1 MQPISSAD
9 WANAHPLTFRA
20 RQRNGLCQAAFRT
33 PTLDD
38 IEGGFFMRSVILALL
53 GVPIPVILLLA
64 FCTHHL

>member
-9 WANAHPLTFRA
+9 WANHLPLTLPTREW
-20 RQRNGLCQAAFRT
+20 NGLCQAAFRT